1 MPFGGLPHSVISGSL
16 AMCAYPEL
24 IAAYRDLLRL
34 LMPRHSPCA
43 LYSLIFFQVNFWL
56 KVGAFAPLDV
66 FELLSITFQL
76 MTNFSTK
83 LFFYNFAL
91 RFKNICSFQRTIEK
105 KKMPHLQE
113 VILISWCCSCS
124 LKIKQNTWMYKSVIL
139 LWEISV
145 KWISFYLIH
154 VAMAVTP

>member
-1 MPFGGLPHSVISGSL
+1 
-16 AMCAYPEL
+16 
-24 IAAYRDLLRL
+24 
-34 LMPRHSPCA
+34 
-43 LYSLIFFQVNFWL
+43 
-56 KVGAFAPLDV
+56 
-66 FELLSITFQL
+66 
-76 MTNFSTK
+76 
-83 LFFYNFAL
+83 
-91 RFKNICSFQRTIEK
+91 
-105 KKMPHLQE
+105 MPHLQE